1 MSRTALG
8 SYLFA
13 LAAGVLC
20 IAAVLFVVIPAYL
33 AAGVGPGP
41 GAEVLWYPVIA
52 QGVQMNRAA
61 WLMCGSTSAFAFVV
75 GGLCRPST
83 PAERIAL
90 ELALGGAVLSAG
102 IWIRYGSRMLSA
114 LAWTL
119 GHESVAHW
127 FP

>member
-1 MSRTALG
+1 MSRTALW

-13 LAAGVLC
+13 LAGGVLC
-20 IAAVLFVVIPAYL
+20 IAAVLFIVIPAYL
-33 AAGVGPGP
+33 AAGAGPAA
-41 GAEVLWYPVIA
+41 GAEVIWYPMIA

-61 WLMCGSTSAFAFVV
+61 WLMCGSTSAFASVV
-75 GGLCRPST
+75 GGLRRPST
-83 PAERIAL
+83 PVERLAL
-90 ELALGGAVLSAG
+90 GIALGGAVLSAG

>member
-1 MSRTALG
+1 MSQTALW

-13 LAAGVLC
+13 LAGAVLC
-20 IAAVLFVVIPAYL
+20 VAAVLFVVIPAYH
-33 AAGVGPGP
+33 AAGAGPAA
-41 GAEVLWYPVIA
+41 GAEVIWYPVIA

-61 WLMCGSTSAFAFVV
+61 WLMCGSTSAFASVV
-75 GGLCRPST
+75 GGLRRPST
-83 PAERIAL
+83 SAERLAL
-90 ELALGGAVLSAG
+90 LVALGGAVLSAG

-119 GHESVAHW
+119 GHESVARW